1 MVLFLYI
8 FEEIR
13 KMFIEKSININ
24 QYGPYLISLRG
35 QNVFAYR
42 VVTEISCLG
51 LGVINSTS
59 GITESWVPVN

>member
-1 MVLFLYI
+1 
-8 FEEIR
+8 
-13 KMFIEKSININ
+13 MFIKKSININ